1 MTEKILTRTEMIE
14 ELRLGP
20 AKITFTKVNGD
31 TRITEATLDT
41 SRIPEKD
48 LPKSHIYNTTNK
60 NYLYSFDNLFDKI
73 DKTSISQFEYLNNLR
88 KNKKDGYG
96 KCIWNSYKFT
106 FFILLRFS
114 N

>member
-31 TRITEATLDT
+31 TRIMEATLDT

-48 LPKSHIYNTTNK
+48 LPKSHIDGELGEINQDVIRCYDLK
-60 NYLYSFDNLFDKI
+60 AAGWRSFRVANIVSWEHVLHAV
-73 DKTSISQFEYLNNLR
+73 
-88 KNKKDGYG
+88 
-96 KCIWNSYKFT
+96 
-106 FFILLRFS
+106 
-114 N
+114 